1 MHLSKYDG
9 KTLAQV
15 RNLLIKLGVPV
26 KERQQT
32 LDDLRAYRTK
42 VKSQNAQALYYRN
55 AWRTFSQPLMDE
67 LQRVRVAMHYKGTVK
82 RTLVL
87 KEYRELL
94 EELLNLFKGFAEGT
108 RSPKEIAKR
117 NRLPN
122 EGEHWSDWIPGNEK
136 ERINA
141 EFDIVRQHG
150 RKMYKP
156 FERREEQAKDSGV
169 GIADHNPDAGQ
180 ISVR

>member
-42 VKSQNAQALYYRN
+42 LKSQAAQSLYYRN

-67 LQRVRVAMHYKGTVK
+67 LQRVRVAMQ
-82 RTLVL
+82 
-87 KEYRELL
+87 
-94 EELLNLFKGFAEGT
+94 
-108 RSPKEIAKR
+108 I
-117 NRLPN
+117 
-122 EGEHWSDWIPGNEK
+122 
-136 ERINA
+136 
-141 EFDIVRQHG
+141 G
-150 RKMYKP
+150 R
-156 FERREEQAKDSGV
+156 AHV
-169 GIADHNPDAGQ
+169 
-180 ISVR
+180 